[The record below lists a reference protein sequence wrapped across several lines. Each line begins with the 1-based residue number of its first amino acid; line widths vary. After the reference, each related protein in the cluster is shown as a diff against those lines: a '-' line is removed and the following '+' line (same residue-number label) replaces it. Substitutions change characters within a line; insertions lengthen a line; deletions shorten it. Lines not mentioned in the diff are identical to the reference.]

1 MFTVNGCKTI
11 EELVTLW
18 KSYSGLNYVDSYR
31 LKRNFFHE
39 LSEFFFRADRLS
51 TKDDLLTDYEISRVT
66 ILSVMRTAEGVNDE
80 IVNSFNGKYFEDS
93 DERLQAVSEYVSKW
107 LMYSSITNGVC
118 KVTDTK
124 TNKTWIMSCIEW
136 NKL

>member
-1 MFTVNGCKTI
+1 MFTVNGCKTV

-18 KSYSGLNYVDSYR
+18 KSYSGLDYVDNYR

-51 TKDDLLTDYEISRVT
+51 TKDDLLTDYEVSRVM
-66 ILSVMRTAEGVNDE
+66 ILSIMRTAEGVHDE
-80 IVNSFNGKYFEDS
+80 IISSFNGKTFEDQAKLQQAIS
-93 DERLQAVSEYVSKW
+93 DYVSKW
-107 LMYSSITNGVC
+107 LMYSLITNGVC

-124 TNKTWIMSCIEW
+124 TDKTWIMSCIEW
-136 NKL
+136 NKI